1 MDYNEAIASLV
12 CWAQDYGYDVQLDR
26 YGDDSID
33 EESRIISINTNSSLE
48 TQLHTLLHEC
58 GHLLIYKN
66 GTPFKINDVINK
78 YSERTKIHRV
88 FRVIEEAEAWKRGRA
103 LARRLYIE
111 LNDDKWNRAVARAL
125 KRYMEWAID

>member
-12 CWAQDYGYDVQLDR
+12 YWAQNYGYDVQLDR

-33 EESRIISINTNSSLE
+33 EESRIISINTNNSLE
-48 TQLHTLLHEC
+48 TQMYTLLHEC

-66 GTPFKINDVINK
+66 GTPFKVNDIINK

-88 FRVIEEAEAWKRGRA
+88 FRVVEEAEAWKRGRA